1 MNVTSRRNAVTDAV
15 GSTAANDVYLDPIF
29 AAIEAHRKAEAEF
42 SAALGRLSDLE
53 IELPE
58 ERRRSEINM
67 GVLAIVSEDDPLWIE
82 FQRTVLAASKITDEA
97 ATNLLNTRPTTL
109 AGVVAALRYAYD
121 FERRGLE
128 FPSGYDDGD
137 LSECPW
143 GVQWSVYFHRN
154 LAQAIEAMIVGQ
166 RPSQS

>member
-1 MNVTSRRNAVTDAV
+1 
-15 GSTAANDVYLDPIF
+15 
-29 AAIEAHRKAEAEF
+29 
-42 SAALGRLSDLE
+42 
-53 IELPE
+53 
-58 ERRRSEINM
+58 M
-67 GVLAIVSEDDPLWIE
+67 GVLAIVLEDDPRWIE
-82 FQRTVLAASKITDEA
+82 LQRTVLAASKIADEA
-97 ATNLLNTRPTTL
+97 ATQLLNTRPTRL
-109 AGVVAALRYAYD
+109 AGVAAVLRYAYD
-121 FERRGLE
+121 VERRGLE

>member
-1 MNVTSRRNAVTDAV
+1 MELAVATVA
-15 GSTAANDVYLDPIF
+15 STAANNADLDPIF
-29 AAIEAHRKAEAEF
+29 AAIDAHRRAEAEF

-53 IELPE
+53 NELPE
-58 ERRRSEINM
+58 ERRRSEIKM
-67 GVLAIVSEDDPLWIE
+67 GVLAIVLQDDPLWIQL
-82 FQRTVLAASKITDEA
+82 QRTVLAASKIADEA
-97 ATNLLNTRPTTL
+97 ATQLLNTRPTTL
-109 AGVVAALRYAYD
+109 AGVAAVLRYAYD
-121 FERRGLE
+121 VERRGLE